1 MINLEEL
8 YSFKAKFEHDKL
20 MAEAKI
26 SVVEDMIASEQAKV
40 AVVEAPVEVEEETVE
55 SIA

>member
-8 YSFKAKFEHDKL
+8 YEFKAKFEHEKL

-26 SVVEDMIASEQAKV
+26 SVVEDMIASELAKV
-40 AVVEAPVEVEEETVE
+40 AVVEAPVDVVEEAVET
-55 SIA
+55 IA

>member
-8 YSFKAKFEHDKL
+8 YEFKAKFEHEKL

-26 SVVEDMIASEQAKV
+26 SVVEDMIASELATV
-40 AVVEAPVEVEEETVE
+40 AVVEAPVDVAEEAVET
-55 SIA
+55 IA

>member
-8 YSFKAKFEHDKL
+8 YSFKAKFEHEKL

-26 SVVEDMIASEQAKV
+26 SVVQDMIASELEKV
-40 AVVEAPVEVEEETVE
+40 AVVEAPTEVAEEAVET
-55 SIA
+55 IA